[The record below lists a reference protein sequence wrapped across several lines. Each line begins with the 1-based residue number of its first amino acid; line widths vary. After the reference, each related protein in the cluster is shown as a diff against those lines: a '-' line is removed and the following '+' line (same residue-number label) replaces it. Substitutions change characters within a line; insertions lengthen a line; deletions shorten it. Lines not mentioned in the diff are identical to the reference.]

1 MVVESRYN
9 IGDMVWMISSNKT
22 RQEKV
27 SGVFICVR
35 ENEVIIT
42 YTVDGNDD
50 NISENSLF
58 SSKEELLKSL

>member
-9 IGDMVWMISSNKT
+9 VGDMVWMISSNKT